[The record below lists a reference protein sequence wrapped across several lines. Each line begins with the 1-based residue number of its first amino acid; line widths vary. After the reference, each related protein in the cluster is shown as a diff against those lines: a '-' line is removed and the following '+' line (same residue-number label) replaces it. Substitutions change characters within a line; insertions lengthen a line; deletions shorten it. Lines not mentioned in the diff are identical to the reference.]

1 MIMSS
6 VYPYQVLPQTVNW
19 QTRPL
24 LQKGWKEIMPVN
36 NQGLYEAS
44 EIMEDFFFLSSIYQF
59 R

>member
-19 QTRPL
+19 QTQPL

-44 EIMEDFFFLSSIYQF
+44 EIMEDFFSLFYLPI
-59 R
+59 